1 MAGLLIDAINAK
13 DTPMIEGCVLMIA
26 FGYAVVNL
34 LVDIVYAFLD
44 PRLKY
49 SGEDG

>member
-1 MAGLLIDAINAK
+1 
-13 DTPMIEGCVLMIA
+13 MIA

-34 LVDIVYAFLD
+34 LVDIVYVFLD